1 MLVYLQMIETE
12 EEQHKFEIVYGR
24 YRGELFTLAYDILK
38 NEHDAEDVVHHAF
51 LKLAE
56 NIKRIEGP
64 LSPKTKG
71 YIATI
76 VENRAIDVY
85 RAKKAHPTVP
95 FGDGAVDICIDAS
108 ECSDLPSCILRLPAR
123 QRSIIIFKY
132 HYGYELKEIAK
143 MLGITYANALKIDY
157 RAKERLKELCREA
170 EIEW

>member
-1 MLVYLQMIETE
+1 MLIYLQMIETE
-12 EEQHKFEIVYGR
+12 EEQRKFEIVYRR

-51 LKLAE
+51 LKLVE
-56 NIKRIEGP
+56 NIKKIEGP
-64 LSPKTKG
+64 LSLRTKG

-85 RAKKAHPTVP
+85 RSKKAHPTVP
-95 FGDGAVDICIDAS
+95 FGDGAADINIDAP
-108 ECSDLPSCILRLPAR
+108 ECSDLYDCILKLPVR
-123 QRSIIIFKY
+123 QRSIIILKY

-157 RAKERLKELCREA
+157 RAKERLKELCGEA